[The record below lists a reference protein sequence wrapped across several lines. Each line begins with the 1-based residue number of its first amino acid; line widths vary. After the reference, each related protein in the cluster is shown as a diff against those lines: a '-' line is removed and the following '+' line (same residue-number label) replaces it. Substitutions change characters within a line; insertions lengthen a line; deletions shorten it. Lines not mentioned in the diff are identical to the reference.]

1 MTQHAVLSQR
11 LCAICGAAATSDK
24 QRFCP
29 RCGANID
36 EVGYQ
41 TAKEDQESDATI
53 RFSSSQKL
61 HLVNENALQESDATI
76 RISAPQKLYLKA
88 LSPDSSQEPGTPV
101 VQETFQKKQQTSHA
115 LAKKRSSKTLLVRV
129 GSVVGLVLILAAL
142 LSSVLAQ
149 NNDPTAQRQANQSKA
164 QLDTLIQHARTIG
177 VPALF
182 LQPALTQ
189 EQQLNNSYTPFILV
203 SRQSVTGYYRNLAQ
217 RYHALSSQVNGTI
230 ASVTQQFQ
238 VQAQQDMQ
246 TFQTALS
253 ADSTQK
259 LGKNQYFS
267 EQFSQNQFLLSS
279 AHVPNEYTAI
289 STNVRQSLQVL
300 SVMTST
306 YTKLT
311 DFHDTLLRMSDAHL
325 DVTAMQSQ
333 YDNDTQL
340 FNNAMQAD
348 DFKNLDT
355 QIDVQYQ
362 QMIVTSIQAFPYV
375 SITKL
380 NELQTQIHLLQTYG
394 VSTSAYQ
401 QRLNADQL
409 AIGQAK
415 TVYEQLG
422 FFKQID
428 RDIASLHGD
437 LVRGNAHYLVK
448 QFHQEVD
455 SWAKA
460 HPYNDTYDG
469 RVYALDNAYMHAG
482 IGAGLDNDLASAD
495 TTAGF
500 ESVIAEA
507 NNAIFNLHL
516 FETDYNDSTPYNQM
530 HATDKQML
538 SHYNLSK
545 KQVLVVSL
553 AEQAMRVYQNGSL
566 VNSYHV
572 TTGRQELPSLPGV
585 WSVLDRRSPV
595 IFTAAEPKSSP
606 FWFPDTPISYAI
618 LYHFGGY
625 FVHDA
630 PWRVNFGPG
639 TQFPHQDASGTTA
652 YNFDGSH
659 GCINLQESDAGWV
672 YTHTGWDTSI
682 VIY

>member
-1 MTQHAVLSQR
+1 MMQHAVLTQR
-11 LCAICGAAATSDK
+11 LCTVCGTTATTDT

-29 RCGANID
+29 RCGANMDAIKS
-36 EVGYQ
+36 Q
-41 TAKEDQESDATI
+41 HLKEKQERDATVRLSSPKKLPVVRNNVVQESDATI
-53 RFSSSQKL
+53 RVSSPQKHSLKTVASLSSQKL
-61 HLVNENALQESDATI
+61 ETPALQET
-76 RISAPQKLYLKA
+76 SANKHQN
-88 LSPDSSQEPGTPV
+88 
-101 VQETFQKKQQTSHA
+101 SHA
-115 LAKKRSSKTLLVRV
+115 SWKKRAKQPLLVKV
-129 GSVVGLVLILAAL
+129 GCVVGLVLLLAVL
-142 LSSVLAQ
+142 LFGVLGQ
-149 NNDPTAQRQANQSKA
+149 NNDASTQRQANQSKA
-164 QLDTLIQHARTIG
+164 QLDALLQHARAIG
-177 VPALF
+177 VPASF
-182 LQPALTQ
+182 LQPISTQ
-189 EQQLNNSYTPFILV
+189 EQQLATSYTPFILF
-203 SRQSVTGYYRNLAQ
+203 SRQSATGYYQHLAQ
-217 RYHALSSQVNGTI
+217 RYQTLSAQVNGTI
-230 ASVTQQFQ
+230 VSVTQQFQ

-246 TFQTALS
+246 TLQTALS
-253 ADSTQK
+253 AGSTQK
-259 LGKNQYFS
+259 LGKSQYLS
-267 EQFSQNQFLLSS
+267 EQFSQDQFLLSS
-279 AHVPNEYTAI
+279 ANTPREYATL
-289 STNVRQSLQVL
+289 STSIRQSLQIL
-300 SVMTST
+300 SLMTTT
-306 YTKLT
+306 YAHLT
-311 DFHDTLLRMSDAHL
+311 DFHETLVRMNDAHL
-325 DVTAMQSQ
+325 DVTAMQLQ
-333 YDNDTQL
+333 YNNDMQL
-340 FNNAMQAD
+340 FTRAVQAD

-362 QMIVTSIQAFPYV
+362 QTVVTSLQAFPYV

-394 VSTSAYQ
+394 IGITTYQ

-409 AIGQAK
+409 AVGGAK
-415 TVYEQLG
+415 TVYDELG

-428 RDIASLHGD
+428 EDIASLQGD
-437 LVRGNAHYLVK
+437 LVRGNAHYQVR
-448 QFHQEVD
+448 QFHQEVE

-460 HPYNDTYDG
+460 HPYKDAYDG
-469 RVYALDNAYMHAG
+469 RVYALDNGYMNAG
-482 IGAGLDNDLASAD
+482 IGAALDSDLASAD
-495 TTAGF
+495 TTIGF
-500 ESVIAEA
+500 EAVIAEA

-516 FETDYNDSTPYNQM
+516 FETDYNDSTPYNRV
-530 HATDKQML
+530 HATDTQML
-538 SHYNLSK
+538 NHYNLSQ

-595 IFTAAEPKSSP
+595 IFTAAEPKGSP

-630 PWRVNFGPG
+630 PWRANFGPG

-672 YTHTGWDTSI
+672 YHHTDWNTAI